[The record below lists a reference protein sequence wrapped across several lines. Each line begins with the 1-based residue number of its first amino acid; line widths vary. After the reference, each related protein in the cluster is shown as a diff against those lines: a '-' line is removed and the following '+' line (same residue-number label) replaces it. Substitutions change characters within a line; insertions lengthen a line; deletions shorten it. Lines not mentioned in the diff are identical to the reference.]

1 VVFFGIVIIIMA
13 WLGCPKIVSLR
24 FASSTR
30 GQSLLSVDV
39 FVSYGS
45 RQQLATHVKNWLLLF
60 IPIG

>member
-1 VVFFGIVIIIMA
+1 MA

-39 FVSYGS
+39 FLSYGS